1 MNIDDMKKTILQRV
15 NEYDYKNDVSN
26 RIIELKKQ
34 LEKEDN
40 ITFKLKYRSL
50 VVNRNNK
57 DDLIK
62 GISDS
67 IIIYKIEEKALFN
80 LMSQGLIYPVSTCD
94 GNMIID
100 EDMNLNNS
108 FRYSININ
116 SKINIERLVFD
127 KFKKV

>member
-15 NEYDYKNDVSN
+15 NEYDYKNYVSN